1 MPHLPMVTI
10 QTNPTSLKSST
21 SKYLRLEYSNTDR
34 KMMDLSPSM
43 QVCTLWLGDS
53 TCLLFLV
60 INLKGVVLAVEVQRL
75 GCNLMMPIM
84 KIRTAAMMRVLM
96 NSKTRS

>member
-1 MPHLPMVTI
+1 MVTI
-10 QTNPTSLKSST
+10 PTHPTSLKSST
-21 SKYLRLEYSNTDR
+21 SKYLRLESSNTDR
-34 KMMDLSPSM
+34 KMMDLSPTM

-60 INLKGVVLAVEVQRL
+60 ANLKVVVLAVEVQRL

-96 NSKTRS
+96 NPRARS